1 MGTGVIKDNTIKHR
15 LKLIRWKLRR
25 ELAALRWGKDALAA
39 SPAVFGNAM
48 PKSGSH
54 LIIQVLQGLTRIG
67 PFVNPGMPP
76 VNRTEDNRDLSPE
89 TILREINDMLP
100 GDIRYGYINA
110 EPVFVQ
116 ALTGDARAT
125 LFVYRD
131 PRDMIV
137 SHVFYAAEMF
147 PGHGMHRYY
156 KEKLNSMEERI
167 NAAILGVNNGDV
179 VMRGVRSRYEGY
191 LGWLEQPGILCLK
204 FEELILD
211 QKIAFQAILDYL
223 REHGVEFKIPL
234 ESQIA
239 ALRAAVVPHRSGTFR
254 RGQPGNWREYF
265 TERNKGIFKEQAGDL
280 LIRLGY
286 ETGMDW

>member
-1 MGTGVIKDNTIKHR
+1 MGVNKDNTIKHR

-25 ELAALRWGKDALAA
+25 ELAVRRWGKSALAA

-67 PFVNPGMPP
+67 PFVNPGFPP
-76 VNRTEDNRDLSPE
+76 VNRTEDNRDLSPKAV
-89 TILREINDMLP
+89 LQEINSMLP

-110 EPVFVQ
+110 EPLFVE
-116 ALTGDARAT
+116 ALTGGGRAT
-125 LFVYRD
+125 IFVYRD

-137 SHVFYAAEMF
+137 SHVFYATEMF

-156 KEKLNSMEERI
+156 REKMNSMEERI
-167 NAAILGVNNGDV
+167 NAAILGVNDGDV

-191 LGWLEQPGILCLK
+191 LGWLEQTEVLCLK
-204 FEELILD
+204 FEDLILNPE
-211 QKIAFQAILDYL
+211 KAFQAILDYL
-223 REHGVEFKIPL
+223 QKHGAKLKMPL

-239 ALRAAVVPHRSGTFR
+239 SLRSAVVPHRSGTFR

-265 TERNKGIFKEQAGDL
+265 TERNKETFKDQAGDL

-286 ETGMDW
+286 ERGTDW